1 MEQINIIELLLILRK
16 RFWFIAVFVVTFA
29 VISGL
34 ISFFIV
40 EPEYQTYTTLVIGR
54 IGDYKEK
61 VEYED
66 VLLNQKLVSTYGE
79 IAKSKMVARELIS
92 NLGLSYTDEE
102 LDKKIEVAIIKS
114 TEIIKIT
121 VKDKDGGVAAR
132 IADELARV
140 FIKNI
145 VNVMKIRNIQ
155 VVDKAVVPLKP
166 YKPKPVINMAIA
178 SVLGSM
184 LGIISVFA
192 YENFDNTIKTTDDIE
207 KNLGLPIIGIIP
219 KIT

>member
-16 RFWFIAVFVVTFA
+16 RFWFIAVFIITFA
-29 VISGL
+29 AISGL

-40 EPEYQTYTTLVIGR
+40 EAEYQTYTTLVIGG

-61 VEYED
+61 VEYAD
-66 VLLNQKLVSTYGE
+66 VLINQKLVSTYGE

-102 LDKKIEVAIIKS
+102 LDKKIEVAIIKG
-114 TEIIKIT
+114 TEIIKIS

-132 IADELARV
+132 IADELAKV
-140 FIKNI
+140 FIYNI
-145 VNVMKIRNIQ
+145 VNVMKIKNIQ
-155 VVDKAVVPLKP
+155 VVDKAVVPVKP
-166 YKPKPVINMAIA
+166 YKPKPVVSMAIA

-184 LGIISVFA
+184 LGIISVLA
-192 YENFDNTIKTTDDIE
+192 YENFDSIIKNTDDIE